1 MRTSFGSRI
10 ALRTKSISFSKAED
24 ENGEVFHDTFSNEPT
39 ETEVNTIATQRL
51 ALLAEKEAAEE

>member
-1 MRTSFGSRI
+1 MTYSI
-10 ALRTKSISFSKAED
+10 KQKDLRPAGDWLITAED
-24 ENGEVFHDTFSNEPT
+24 ENGEVFHDTFSYEPT